1 MLPLST
7 SACQHAVVSLAK
19 RVSRVSRT
27 GLVVVAIVV
36 LVNVALA
43 VALATVLEPRQQQL
57 QDGSRAVSLAHRGM
71 LDQETALRAYLVTGE
86 PDFLQPYHEGTAAT
100 REQLP
105 RARALMEQPEV
116 RQALD
121 GTQEAV
127 DLWRQRWAGTALSL
141 GATISNRPAAN
152 ETRTFM
158 LRGKQLFDDYR
169 EQQQALREAVDAQ
182 IAADQRA
189 QSQLIRVVFALEAAM
204 LALALLLV
212 QRQRR
217 GLRDLVVQPVASLL
231 ATIDRLRR
239 GDLQARSE
247 VTDPPELRSIG
258 EGLDSLAEA
267 VTLREQH
274 LDEARREAESA
285 NAAKSAFLA
294 TMSHEIRTP
303 MNAVVGMSGL
313 LLDSDL
319 TAEQRD
325 YAETIR
331 SSSDT
336 LLSIINDI
344 LDFSKI
350 ESGQLDLEEAVF
362 SLPDCV
368 DTTLDLLA
376 AVAGAKDLDL
386 VVDLAPDVPT
396 MVVGDVTRLR
406 QVLVNLVGNAVKFT
420 PTGEVQVSV
429 RVAQDD
435 PEQPLISM
443 AVRDTGIGI
452 PRERQDRLFQSF
464 SQVDSSTTRMYGGTG
479 LGLAISRRLA
489 EAMGGDITV
498 DSTPG
503 AGATFTFTARLRRS
517 SEQVQPAPV
526 PAQLPG
532 TRALVVDD
540 NETNRRIL
548 RAQLEGW
555 GMEVV
560 DHGDPREALLAVL
573 TDGLDADIA
582 VLDMHMP
589 GMDGAALARG
599 LRGAHGWERVPLVL
613 LTSLGEQ
620 VEEVRSLGMLQ
631 LTKPVKAAALRDAL
645 AVALGAATSSRHGRP
660 PEEADLAPLRLL
672 VAEDNE
678 VNRKVAGL
686 MLGRLGQRPDIVANG
701 QEALEAVR
709 RTAYDLVLMD
719 VQMPVMDGLE
729 ATRRIRAE
737 LPPERQPRIVAMT
750 ANALVEHQAQSI
762 EAGMD
767 DHLAKPVRTEE
778 LVAVLVRA
786 GATVPSADGAASA
799 PDGPP
804 EPRTGPPVLDPD
816 VLDTLVSAMGEAGA
830 QVRESLVAAWHRDA
844 TESAQR
850 LAQVARAGDGATAA
864 GIGHAMKSASA
875 SVGAMRLSAA
885 CAALEAEA
893 ATADR
898 ARLGALVA
906 DVTAEVT
913 SATSAFEHQHG
924 PGTMGS

>member
-1 MLPLST
+1 MLPLSR

-86 PDFLQPYHEGTAAT
+86 PDFLEPYREGTSAT

-105 RARALMEQPEV
+105 RARALLEQPQV
-116 RQALD
+116 RQALER
-121 GTQEAV
+121 TQEAV
-127 DLWRQRWAGTALSL
+127 DRWRQRWAGTALSL
-141 GATISNRPAAN
+141 GATISNRPAAQ
-152 ETRTFM
+152 ETTSFM

-182 IAADQRA
+182 VVADQRA
-189 QSQLIRVVFALEAAM
+189 QSQLIRGVFVLEAAM

-231 ATIDRLRR
+231 TTISRLRH
-239 GDLQARSE
+239 GDLSARSE
-247 VTDPPELRSIG
+247 VTEPRELASIG
-258 EGLDSLAEA
+258 EGLDALAAA
-267 VTLREQH
+267 VEQREHH
-274 LDEARREAESA
+274 LVEARQEAESA

-313 LLDSDL
+313 LLDSNL

-331 SSSDT
+331 ASSDT

-350 ESGQLDLEEAVF
+350 ESGQLDLEEAPF
-362 SLPDCV
+362 SLPECV
-368 DTTLDLLA
+368 DSTLDLLA

-386 VVDLAPDVPT
+386 IADVAPDVPR

-420 PTGEVQVSV
+420 PTGEVEVSV
-429 RVAQDD
+429 RVAEDD
-435 PEQPLISM
+435 PERPLISL

-452 PRERQDRLFQSF
+452 PPERIDRLFRSF
-464 SQVDSSTTRMYGGTG
+464 SQVDSSTTRTYGGTG
-479 LGLAISRRLA
+479 LGLVISRRLA
-489 EAMGGDITV
+489 EAMDGDITV
-498 DSTPG
+498 QSAPG
-503 AGATFTFTARLRRS
+503 AGSTFTVTVRLLRS
-517 SEQVQPAPV
+517 SEQDRPAPV

-540 NETNRRIL
+540 NNTNRRIL

-573 TDGLDADIA
+573 TEGLDADIA

-589 GMDGAALARG
+589 GMDGAGLAKALRD
-599 LRGAHGWERVPLVL
+599 AHGWGRVPLVL
-613 LTSLGEQ
+613 LTSLGEK
-620 VEEVRSLGMLQ
+620 VEAVRELGMLQ

-645 AVALGAATSSRHGRP
+645 ALALGGASSSRHGRAP
-660 PEEADLAPLRLL
+660 GEGGELPPLRLL

-678 VNRKVAGL
+678 VNQKVAGL
-686 MLGRLGQRPDIVANG
+686 MLTRLGQRPDIVANG
-701 QEALEAVR
+701 QEALEAIR
-709 RTAYDLVLMD
+709 RTDYDLILMD

-737 LPPERQPRIVAMT
+737 LPPARQPRIVAMT
-750 ANALVEHQAQSI
+750 ANAMVEHRAASLD
-762 EAGMD
+762 AGMD
-767 DHLAKPVRTEE
+767 DHLAKPVRAED
-778 LVAVLVRA
+778 LAAVLERA
-786 GATVPSADGAASA
+786 GAVVTGADRDATAPTPRASTPA
-799 PDGPP
+799 TPAVD
-804 EPRTGPPVLDPD
+804 PRVLDE
-816 VLDTLVSAMGEAGA
+816 LVSAMGEAGA
-830 QVRESLVAAWHRDA
+830 DVRDRLVSAWGRDA
-844 TESAQR
+844 AQSVQR
-850 LAQVARAGDGATAA
+850 LAAAVAEHDGSTAA

-875 SVGAMRLSAA
+875 SVGALRLSEA
-885 CAALEAEA
+885 CAALEAQAPE
-893 ATADR
+893 ADR
-898 ARLGALVA
+898 ALLSTLVA
-906 DVTAEVT
+906 TVTAEVT
-913 SATSAFEHQHG
+913 AATSAFEG
-924 PGTMGS
+924 EDRPGTMGA

>member
-1 MLPLST
+1 
-7 SACQHAVVSLAK
+7 VSLAK

-27 GLVVVAIVV
+27 GLVVVAMVV
-36 LVNVALA
+36 LVNLALA

-86 PDFLQPYHEGTAAT
+86 PDFLEPYREGTAAT

-105 RARALMEQPEV
+105 RARDLLEQPQV
-116 RQALD
+116 REALES
-121 GTQEAV
+121 TQEAV

-141 GATISNRPAAN
+141 GATISNRPAAR
-152 ETRTFM
+152 ETTSFM
-158 LRGKQLFDDYR
+158 LRGNQLFDDYR
-169 EQQQALREAVDAQ
+169 EQQEALREAVDAQ
-182 IAADQRA
+182 IVADERS
-189 QSQLIRVVFALEAAM
+189 QSRLIRGVFALEAAM

-239 GDLQARSE
+239 GDLHARSE

-319 TAEQRD
+319 SAEQRD

-386 VVDLAPDVPT
+386 VVDLSPDVPT

-406 QVLVNLVGNAVKFT
+406 QVLVNLVGNAMKFT

-517 SEQVQPAPV
+517 TEQEQPAPV

-620 VEEVRSLGMLQ
+620 VKEVRSLGMRQ

-645 AVALGAATSSRHGRP
+645 AVALGASSSRDGRLP
-660 PEEADLAPLRLL
+660 DAADLAPLRLL

-767 DHLAKPVRTEE
+767 DHLAKPVRTED
-778 LVAVLVRA
+778 LVAVLARA
-786 GATVPSADGAASA
+786 GATVPGEDGPASA
-799 PDGPP
+799 PGGAPR
-804 EPRTGPPVLDPD
+804 PRTGPPVLDPG

-844 TESAQR
+844 SESVQR
-850 LAQVARAGDGATAA
+850 LARAARDGDGASAA
-864 GIGHAMKSASA
+864 GIGHAIKSASA

-913 SATSAFEHQHG
+913 SATSAFEQQHG

>member
-1 MLPLST
+1 M
-7 SACQHAVVSLAK
+7 SLAK

-36 LVNVALA
+36 LVNVGLA
-43 VALATVLEPRQQQL
+43 VVLATVLEPRQQRL

-86 PDFLQPYHEGTAAT
+86 SVFLEPYRDGTTAVRT
-100 REQLP
+100 QLP
-105 RARALMEQPEV
+105 RARGLLEQPGIQV
-116 RQALD
+116 ALD
-121 GTQEAV
+121 RTQESIDA
-127 DLWRQRWAGTALSL
+127 WRLRWAGTALSL
-141 GATISNRPAAN
+141 GATISNRPAAS
-152 ETRTFM
+152 ETTSFV
-158 LRGKQLFDDYR
+158 LRGKRLFDDYR
-169 EQQQALREAVDAQ
+169 EQQSALRDAVDAQ
-182 IAADQRA
+182 ITADERT
-189 QSQLIRVVFALEAAM
+189 QSRLMRVVFALEAAM
-204 LALALLLV
+204 LAIALLLV

-217 GLRDLVVQPVASLL
+217 GLQDLVVRPVASLL
-231 ATIDRLRR
+231 ATISRLRQ
-239 GDLQARSE
+239 GDLRARSE
-247 VTDPPELRSIG
+247 VTEPRELRSIG
-258 EGLDSLAEA
+258 EGLDALAEA
-267 VTLREQH
+267 VMLREQR
-274 LDEARREAESA
+274 LVEARQDAESA
-285 NAAKSAFLA
+285 NAAKSAFIA

-319 TAEQRD
+319 TPEQRD

-350 ESGQLDLEEAVF
+350 ESGQLDLEETVF
-362 SLPDCV
+362 SLPEAV

-386 VVDLAPDVPT
+386 IADVAPDVPR

-420 PTGEVQVSV
+420 PAGEVQVSV
-429 RVAQDD
+429 RVAEDD
-435 PEQPLISM
+435 PERPLISL

-452 PRERQDRLFQSF
+452 PPERIDRLFRSF

-498 DSTPG
+498 ESTPG
-503 AGATFTFTARLRRS
+503 AGSTFTVTARLGRS
-517 SEQVQPAPV
+517 AEQDRPAPV

-560 DHGDPREALLAVL
+560 DHGDPREALLEVL
-573 TDGLDADIA
+573 TEGLEADIA

-589 GMDGAALARG
+589 GMDGAALAKG
-599 LRGAHGWERVPLVL
+599 LREAHGWGRVPLVL
-613 LTSLGEQ
+613 LTSLGEK
-620 VEEVRSLGMLQ
+620 VEAVRALEMLQ

-645 AVALGAATSSRHGRP
+645 ADALGAASSPRRGR
-660 PEEADLAPLRLL
+660 AAGDASDLAPLRLL

-678 VNRKVAGL
+678 VNQKVAGL

-709 RTAYDLVLMD
+709 RTDYDLVLMD

-729 ATRRIRAE
+729 ATRRIRTE
-737 LPPERQPRIVAMT
+737 LPAERQPRIVAMT
-750 ANALVEHQAQSI
+750 ANALVEHRTESL

-767 DHLAKPVRTEE
+767 DHLAKPVRPED
-778 LVAVLVRA
+778 LVAVLQRA
-786 GATVPSADGAASA
+786 GAVVDGAGTAPASA
-799 PDGPP
+799 PPAPP
-804 EPRTGPPVLDPD
+804 RAPDAALPPATSRTAVVDPAVLDG
-816 VLDTLVSAMGEAGA
+816 LVSAMGAAGA
-830 QVRESLVAAWHRDA
+830 EVRERLVSAWGRDA
-844 TESAQR
+844 AESVQR
-850 LAQVARAGDGATAA
+850 LATAVAAHDGATAS

-875 SVGAMRLSAA
+875 SVGAMRLSEA
-885 CAALEAEA
+885 CAALEAQA
-893 ATADR
+893 PDADR
-898 ARLGALVA
+898 ARLSALVA
-906 DVTAEVT
+906 EVTAEVT
-913 SATSAFEHQHG
+913 AATSAFGHEDR

>member
-1 MLPLST
+1 M
-7 SACQHAVVSLAK
+7 SLAK

-27 GLVVVAIVV
+27 GLVVVAMVV
-36 LVNVALA
+36 LVNLALA

-86 PDFLQPYHEGTAAT
+86 PDFLEPYREGTAAT

-105 RARALMEQPEV
+105 RARDLLEQPQV
-116 RQALD
+116 REALES
-121 GTQEAV
+121 TQEAV

-141 GATISNRPAAN
+141 GATISNRPAAR
-152 ETRTFM
+152 ETTSFM

-169 EQQQALREAVDAQ
+169 EQQEALREAVDAQ
-182 IAADQRA
+182 IVADERS
-189 QSQLIRVVFALEAAM
+189 QSRLIRGVFALEAAM

-239 GDLQARSE
+239 GDLHARSE

-319 TAEQRD
+319 SAEQRD

-386 VVDLAPDVPT
+386 VVDLSPDVPT

-517 SEQVQPAPV
+517 TEQEQPAPV

-620 VEEVRSLGMLQ
+620 VKEVRSLGMRQ

-645 AVALGAATSSRHGRP
+645 AVALGASSSRDGRLP
-660 PEEADLAPLRLL
+660 DAADLAPLRLL

-767 DHLAKPVRTEE
+767 DHLAKPVRTED
-778 LVAVLVRA
+778 LVAVLARA
-786 GATVPSADGAASA
+786 GATVPGEDGPASA
-799 PDGPP
+799 PGGAPR
-804 EPRTGPPVLDPD
+804 PRTGPPVLDPG

-844 TESAQR
+844 SESVQR
-850 LAQVARAGDGATAA
+850 LARAARDGDGASAA

-913 SATSAFEHQHG
+913 SATSAFEQQHG

>member
-1 MLPLST
+1 M
-7 SACQHAVVSLAK
+7 SLAK

-36 LVNVALA
+36 LVNLALA

-86 PDFLQPYHEGTAAT
+86 PDFLEPYREGTAAT

-105 RARALMEQPEV
+105 RARALLEQPQV
-116 RQALD
+116 REALER
-121 GTQEAV
+121 TQEAV

-141 GATISNRPAAN
+141 GATISNRPAAR
-152 ETRTFM
+152 ETTSFM

-169 EQQQALREAVDAQ
+169 EQQEALREAVDAQ
-182 IAADQRA
+182 IVADERS
-189 QSQLIRVVFALEAAM
+189 QSRLIRGVFALEAAM

-239 GDLQARSE
+239 GDLHARSE

-319 TAEQRD
+319 SAEQRD

-386 VVDLAPDVPT
+386 VVDLSPDVPT

-517 SEQVQPAPV
+517 TEQEQPTPV

-599 LRGAHGWERVPLVL
+599 LRGAHGWEQVPLVL

-620 VEEVRSLGMLQ
+620 VEEVRSLGMRQ

-645 AVALGAATSSRHGRP
+645 AVALGASSSRHGRLP
-660 PEEADLAPLRLL
+660 DAADLAPLRLL

-709 RTAYDLVLMD
+709 RTTYDLVLMD

-767 DHLAKPVRTEE
+767 DHLAKPVRTED
-778 LVAVLVRA
+778 LVAVLARA
-786 GATVPSADGAASA
+786 GATVPGEDGPASA
-799 PDGPP
+799 PGGAPR
-804 EPRTGPPVLDPD
+804 PRTGPPVLDPG

-844 TESAQR
+844 SESVQR
-850 LAQVARAGDGATAA
+850 LARAARDGDAATAA

>member
-1 MLPLST
+1 M
-7 SACQHAVVSLAK
+7 SLAK

-27 GLVVVAIVV
+27 GLVVVAMVV
-36 LVNVALA
+36 LVNLALA

-86 PDFLQPYHEGTAAT
+86 PDFLEPYREGTAAT

-105 RARALMEQPEV
+105 RARDLLEQPQV
-116 RQALD
+116 REALES
-121 GTQEAV
+121 TQEAV

-141 GATISNRPAAN
+141 GATISNRPAAR
-152 ETRTFM
+152 ETTSFM

-169 EQQQALREAVDAQ
+169 EQQEALREAVDAQ
-182 IAADQRA
+182 IVADERS
-189 QSQLIRVVFALEAAM
+189 QSRLIRGVFALEAAM

-231 ATIDRLRR
+231 ATMDRLRR
-239 GDLQARSE
+239 GDLHARSE

-319 TAEQRD
+319 SAEQRD

-386 VVDLAPDVPT
+386 VVDLSPDVPT

-452 PRERQDRLFQSF
+452 PPERQDRLFQSF

-517 SEQVQPAPV
+517 TEQEQPAPV

-620 VEEVRSLGMLQ
+620 VKEVRSLGMRQ

-645 AVALGAATSSRHGRP
+645 AVALGASSSRDGRLP
-660 PEEADLAPLRLL
+660 AAADLAPLRLL

-767 DHLAKPVRTEE
+767 DHLAKPVRTED
-778 LVAVLVRA
+778 LVAVLARA
-786 GATVPSADGAASA
+786 GATVPGEDGPASA
-799 PDGPP
+799 PGGAPR
-804 EPRTGPPVLDPD
+804 PRTGPPVLDPG

-844 TESAQR
+844 SESVQR
-850 LAQVARAGDGATAA
+850 LARAARDGDGASAA
-864 GIGHAMKSASA
+864 GIGHAIKSASA

-913 SATSAFEHQHG
+913 SATSAFEQQHG

>member
-1 MLPLST
+1 M
-7 SACQHAVVSLAK
+7 SLAK

-27 GLVVVAIVV
+27 GLVVVAMVV
-36 LVNVALA
+36 LVNLALA

-86 PDFLQPYHEGTAAT
+86 PDFLEPYREGTAAT

-105 RARALMEQPEV
+105 RARDLLEQPQV
-116 RQALD
+116 REALES
-121 GTQEAV
+121 TQEAV

-141 GATISNRPAAN
+141 GATISNRPAAR
-152 ETRTFM
+152 ETTSFM
-158 LRGKQLFDDYR
+158 LRGNQLFDDYR
-169 EQQQALREAVDAQ
+169 EQQEALREAVDAQ
-182 IAADQRA
+182 IVADERS
-189 QSQLIRVVFALEAAM
+189 QSRLIRGVFALEAAM

-239 GDLQARSE
+239 GDLHARSE

-319 TAEQRD
+319 SAEQRD

-386 VVDLAPDVPT
+386 VVDLSPDVPT

-406 QVLVNLVGNAVKFT
+406 QVLVNLVGNAMKFT

-517 SEQVQPAPV
+517 TEQEQPAPV

-620 VEEVRSLGMLQ
+620 VKEVRSLGMRQ

-645 AVALGAATSSRHGRP
+645 AVALGASSSRDGRLP
-660 PEEADLAPLRLL
+660 DAADLAPLRLL

-767 DHLAKPVRTEE
+767 DHLAKPVRTED
-778 LVAVLVRA
+778 LVAVLARA
-786 GATVPSADGAASA
+786 GATVPGEDGPASA
-799 PDGPP
+799 PGGAPR
-804 EPRTGPPVLDPD
+804 PRTGPPVLDPG

-844 TESAQR
+844 SESVQR
-850 LAQVARAGDGATAA
+850 LARAARDGDGASAA
-864 GIGHAMKSASA
+864 GIGHAIKSASA

-913 SATSAFEHQHG
+913 SATSAFEQQHG

>member
-1 MLPLST
+1 
-7 SACQHAVVSLAK
+7 VSLAK

-27 GLVVVAIVV
+27 GLVVVAMVV
-36 LVNVALA
+36 LVNLALA

-86 PDFLQPYHEGTAAT
+86 PDFLEPYREGTAAT

-105 RARALMEQPEV
+105 RARDLLEQPQV
-116 RQALD
+116 REALES
-121 GTQEAV
+121 TQEAV

-141 GATISNRPAAN
+141 GATISNRPAAR
-152 ETRTFM
+152 ETTSFM

-169 EQQQALREAVDAQ
+169 EQQEALREAVDAQ
-182 IAADQRA
+182 IVADERS
-189 QSQLIRVVFALEAAM
+189 QSRLIRGVFALEAAM

-239 GDLQARSE
+239 GDLHARSE

-319 TAEQRD
+319 SAEQRD

-386 VVDLAPDVPT
+386 VVDLSPDVPT

-517 SEQVQPAPV
+517 TEQEQPAPV

-620 VEEVRSLGMLQ
+620 VKEVRSLGMRQ

-645 AVALGAATSSRHGRP
+645 AVALGASSSRDGRLP
-660 PEEADLAPLRLL
+660 AAADLAPLRLL

-767 DHLAKPVRTEE
+767 DHLAKPVRTED
-778 LVAVLVRA
+778 LVAVLARA
-786 GATVPSADGAASA
+786 GATVPGEDGPASA
-799 PDGPP
+799 PGGAPR
-804 EPRTGPPVLDPD
+804 PRTGPPVLDPG

-844 TESAQR
+844 SESVQR
-850 LAQVARAGDGATAA
+850 LARAARDGDGASAA

-913 SATSAFEHQHG
+913 SATSAFEQQHG

>member
-1 MLPLST
+1 M
-7 SACQHAVVSLAK
+7 SLAK

-36 LVNVALA
+36 LVNVGLA
-43 VALATVLEPRQQQL
+43 VVLATVLEPRQQRL

-71 LDQETALRAYLVTGE
+71 LDQETALRAYLVTGQSVFLE
-86 PDFLQPYHEGTAAT
+86 PYRDGTTAVRT
-100 REQLP
+100 QLP
-105 RARALMEQPEV
+105 RARGLLAQPEIQV
-116 RQALD
+116 ALD
-121 GTQEAV
+121 RTQESIDA
-127 DLWRQRWAGTALSL
+127 WRLRWAGTALSL
-141 GATISNRPAAN
+141 GATISNRPAAS
-152 ETRTFM
+152 ETTSFV
-158 LRGKQLFDDYR
+158 LRGKRLFDDYR
-169 EQQQALREAVDAQ
+169 EQQSALRDAVDAQ
-182 IAADQRA
+182 ITADERT
-189 QSQLIRVVFALEAAM
+189 QSRLMRVVFALEAAM
-204 LALALLLV
+204 LAIALLLV

-217 GLRDLVVQPVASLL
+217 GLQDLVVRPVASLL
-231 ATIDRLRR
+231 ATISRLRQ
-239 GDLQARSE
+239 GDLRARSE
-247 VTDPPELRSIG
+247 VTEPRELRSIG
-258 EGLDSLAEA
+258 EGLDALAEA
-267 VTLREQH
+267 VMLREQH
-274 LDEARREAESA
+274 LVEARQEAESA

-319 TAEQRD
+319 TPEQRD

-350 ESGQLDLEEAVF
+350 ESGQLDLEETVF
-362 SLPDCV
+362 SLPEAV

-386 VVDLAPDVPT
+386 IADVAPDVPR

-420 PTGEVQVSV
+420 PAGEVQVSV
-429 RVAQDD
+429 RVAEED
-435 PEQPLISM
+435 PERPLISL

-452 PRERQDRLFQSF
+452 PPERINRLFRSF

-503 AGATFTFTARLRRS
+503 AGSTFTVTARLGRS
-517 SEQVQPAPV
+517 ADQDRPAPV

-560 DHGDPREALLAVL
+560 DHGDPREALLEVL
-573 TDGLDADIA
+573 TEGLEADIA

-589 GMDGAALARG
+589 GMDGAALAKG
-599 LRGAHGWERVPLVL
+599 LREAHGWGRVPLVL
-613 LTSLGEQ
+613 LTSLGEK
-620 VEEVRSLGMLQ
+620 VEAVRALEMLQ
-631 LTKPVKAAALRDAL
+631 LTKPVKAAALRDVLADAL
-645 AVALGAATSSRHGRP
+645 CAASSPRHGR
-660 PEEADLAPLRLL
+660 AAGDASDLAPLRLL

-678 VNRKVAGL
+678 VNQKVAGL

-709 RTAYDLVLMD
+709 RTDYDLVLMD

-729 ATRRIRAE
+729 ATRRIRTE
-737 LPPERQPRIVAMT
+737 LPAERQPRIVAMT
-750 ANALVEHQAQSI
+750 ANALVEHRTESL

-767 DHLAKPVRTEE
+767 DHLAKPVRPED
-778 LVAVLVRA
+778 LVAVLQRA
-786 GATVPSADGAASA
+786 GAVVDGAGTAPASA
-799 PDGPP
+799 PPAPP
-804 EPRTGPPVLDPD
+804 RAPDAALPPATSRTAVVDPAVLDG
-816 VLDTLVSAMGEAGA
+816 LVSAMGAAGA
-830 QVRESLVAAWHRDA
+830 EVRERLVSAWGRDA
-844 TESAQR
+844 AESVQR
-850 LAQVARAGDGATAA
+850 LATAVAAHDGATAS

-875 SVGAMRLSAA
+875 SVGAMRLSEA
-885 CAALEAEA
+885 CAALEAQA
-893 ATADR
+893 PDADR
-898 ARLGALVA
+898 ARLSALVA
-906 DVTAEVT
+906 EVTAEVT
-913 SATSAFEHQHG
+913 AATSAFGREDR

>member
-1 MLPLST
+1 M
-7 SACQHAVVSLAK
+7 SLAK

-27 GLVVVAIVV
+27 GLVVVAMVV
-36 LVNVALA
+36 LVNLALA

-86 PDFLQPYHEGTAAT
+86 PDFLEPYREGTAAT

-105 RARALMEQPEV
+105 RARDLLEQPQV
-116 RQALD
+116 REALES
-121 GTQEAV
+121 TQEAV

-141 GATISNRPAAN
+141 GATISNRPAAR
-152 ETRTFM
+152 ETTSFM

-169 EQQQALREAVDAQ
+169 EQQEALREAVDAQ
-182 IAADQRA
+182 IVADERS
-189 QSQLIRVVFALEAAM
+189 QSRLIRGVFALEAAM

-239 GDLQARSE
+239 GDLHARSE

-319 TAEQRD
+319 SAEQRD

-386 VVDLAPDVPT
+386 VVDLSPDVPT

-517 SEQVQPAPV
+517 TEQEQPAPV

-620 VEEVRSLGMLQ
+620 VKEVRSLGMRQ

-645 AVALGAATSSRHGRP
+645 AVALGASSSRDGRLP
-660 PEEADLAPLRLL
+660 AAADLAPLRLL

-767 DHLAKPVRTEE
+767 DHLAKPVRTED
-778 LVAVLVRA
+778 LVAVLARA
-786 GATVPSADGAASA
+786 GATVPGEDGPASA
-799 PDGPP
+799 PAGAPR
-804 EPRTGPPVLDPD
+804 PRTGPPVLDPG

-844 TESAQR
+844 SESVQR
-850 LAQVARAGDGATAA
+850 LARAARDGDGASAA

-913 SATSAFEHQHG
+913 SATSAFEQQHG

>member
-1 MLPLST
+1 MLPLSA

-71 LDQETALRAYLVTGE
+71 LDQETSLRAFLVTGSY
-86 PDFLQPYHEGTAAT
+86 DFLEPYHEGTAAT

-116 RQALD
+116 REALES
-121 GTQEAV
+121 TQEAV

-182 IAADQRA
+182 ISADERT
-189 QSQLIRVVFALEAAM
+189 QSRLLRGVLALEAAM
-204 LALALLLV
+204 LTLALLLV

-217 GLRDLVVQPVASLL
+217 GLQDLVVQPVASLL

-239 GDLQARSE
+239 GDLTARSA
-247 VTDPPELRSIG
+247 VTQPRELRSIG

-804 EPRTGPPVLDPD
+804 EPRTGPPVLDPG

-850 LAQVARAGDGATAA
+850 LAQVARAGDGASAA

-924 PGTMGS
+924 PGTMGP

>member
-1 MLPLST
+1 M
-7 SACQHAVVSLAK
+7 SLAK

-27 GLVVVAIVV
+27 GLVVVAMVV
-36 LVNVALA
+36 LVNLALA

-86 PDFLQPYHEGTAAT
+86 PDFLEPYREGTAAT

-105 RARALMEQPEV
+105 RARDLLEQPQV
-116 RQALD
+116 REALES
-121 GTQEAV
+121 TQEAV

-141 GATISNRPAAN
+141 GATISNRPAAR
-152 ETRTFM
+152 ETTSFM

-169 EQQQALREAVDAQ
+169 EQQEALREAVDAQ
-182 IAADQRA
+182 IVADERS
-189 QSQLIRVVFALEAAM
+189 QSRLIRGVFALEAAM

-231 ATIDRLRR
+231 ATMDRLRR
-239 GDLQARSE
+239 GDLHARSE

-319 TAEQRD
+319 SAEQRD

-386 VVDLAPDVPT
+386 VVDLSPDVPT

-406 QVLVNLVGNAVKFT
+406 QVLVNLVGNAMKFT

-452 PRERQDRLFQSF
+452 PPERQDRLFQSF

-517 SEQVQPAPV
+517 TEQEQPAPV

-620 VEEVRSLGMLQ
+620 VKEVRSLGMRQ

-645 AVALGAATSSRHGRP
+645 AVALGASSSRDGRLP
-660 PEEADLAPLRLL
+660 AAADLAPLRLL

-767 DHLAKPVRTEE
+767 DHLAKPVRTED
-778 LVAVLVRA
+778 LVAVLARA
-786 GATVPSADGAASA
+786 GATVPGEDGPASA
-799 PDGPP
+799 PGGAPR
-804 EPRTGPPVLDPD
+804 PRTGPPVLDPG

-844 TESAQR
+844 SESVQR
-850 LAQVARAGDGATAA
+850 LARAARDGDGASAA
-864 GIGHAMKSASA
+864 GIGHAIKSASA

-913 SATSAFEHQHG
+913 SATSAFEQQHG

>member
-1 MLPLST
+1 M
-7 SACQHAVVSLAK
+7 SLAK

-36 LVNVALA
+36 LVNVGLA
-43 VALATVLEPRQQQL
+43 VVLATVLEPRQQRL

-86 PDFLQPYHEGTAAT
+86 SVFLEPYRDGTTAVRT
-100 REQLP
+100 QLP
-105 RARALMEQPEV
+105 RARGLLAQPEIQV
-116 RQALD
+116 ALD
-121 GTQEAV
+121 RTQESIDA
-127 DLWRQRWAGTALSL
+127 WRLRWAGTALSL
-141 GATISNRPAAN
+141 GATISNRPAAS
-152 ETRTFM
+152 ETTSFV
-158 LRGKQLFDDYR
+158 LRGKRLFDDYR
-169 EQQQALREAVDAQ
+169 EQQSALRDAVDAQ
-182 IAADQRA
+182 ITADERT
-189 QSQLIRVVFALEAAM
+189 QSRLMRVVFALEAAM
-204 LALALLLV
+204 LAIALLLV

-217 GLRDLVVQPVASLL
+217 GLQDLVVRPVASLL
-231 ATIDRLRR
+231 ATISRLRQ
-239 GDLQARSE
+239 GDLRARSE
-247 VTDPPELRSIG
+247 VTEPRELRSIG
-258 EGLDSLAEA
+258 EGLDALAEA
-267 VTLREQH
+267 VMLREQH
-274 LDEARREAESA
+274 LVEARQDAESA

-319 TAEQRD
+319 TPEQRD

-350 ESGQLDLEEAVF
+350 ESGQLDLEETVF
-362 SLPDCV
+362 SLPEAV

-386 VVDLAPDVPT
+386 IADVAPDVPR

-420 PTGEVQVSV
+420 PAGEVQVSV
-429 RVAQDD
+429 RVAEDD
-435 PEQPLISM
+435 PERPLISL

-452 PRERQDRLFQSF
+452 PPERIDRLFRSF

-517 SEQVQPAPV
+517 TEQEQPAPV

-620 VEEVRSLGMLQ
+620 VKEVRSLGMRQ

-645 AVALGAATSSRHGRP
+645 AVALGASSSRDGRLP
-660 PEEADLAPLRLL
+660 AAADLAPLRLL

-767 DHLAKPVRTEE
+767 DHLAKPVRTED
-778 LVAVLVRA
+778 LVAVLARA
-786 GATVPSADGAASA
+786 GATVPGEDGPASA
-799 PDGPP
+799 PGGAPR
-804 EPRTGPPVLDPD
+804 PRTGPPVLDPG

-844 TESAQR
+844 SESVQR
-850 LAQVARAGDGATAA
+850 LARAARDGDGASAA

-913 SATSAFEHQHG
+913 SATSAFEQQHG

>member
-1 MLPLST
+1 M
-7 SACQHAVVSLAK
+7 SLAK

-27 GLVVVAIVV
+27 GLVVVAMVV
-36 LVNVALA
+36 LVNLALA

-86 PDFLQPYHEGTAAT
+86 PDFLEPYREGTAAT

-105 RARALMEQPEV
+105 RARDLLEQPQV
-116 RQALD
+116 REALES
-121 GTQEAV
+121 TQEAV

-141 GATISNRPAAN
+141 GATISNRPAAR
-152 ETRTFM
+152 ETTSFM

-169 EQQQALREAVDAQ
+169 EQQEALREAVDAQ
-182 IAADQRA
+182 IVADERS
-189 QSQLIRVVFALEAAM
+189 QSRLIRGVFALEAAM

-239 GDLQARSE
+239 GDLHARSE

-319 TAEQRD
+319 SAEQRD

-386 VVDLAPDVPT
+386 VVDLSPDVPT

-517 SEQVQPAPV
+517 TEQEQPAPV

-620 VEEVRSLGMLQ
+620 VKEVRSLGMRQ

-645 AVALGAATSSRHGRP
+645 AVALGASSSRDGRLP
-660 PEEADLAPLRLL
+660 AAADLAPLRLL

-767 DHLAKPVRTEE
+767 DHLAKPVRTED
-778 LVAVLVRA
+778 LVAVLARA
-786 GATVPSADGAASA
+786 GATVPGEDGPASA
-799 PDGPP
+799 PGGAPR
-804 EPRTGPPVLDPD
+804 PRTGPPVLDPG

-844 TESAQR
+844 SESVQR
-850 LAQVARAGDGATAA
+850 LARAARDGDGASAA
-864 GIGHAMKSASA
+864 GIGHAIKSASA

-913 SATSAFEHQHG
+913 SATSAFEQQHG

>member
-1 MLPLST
+1 M
-7 SACQHAVVSLAK
+7 SLAK

-27 GLVVVAIVV
+27 GLVVVAMVV
-36 LVNVALA
+36 LVNLALA

-86 PDFLQPYHEGTAAT
+86 PDFLEPYREGTAAT

-105 RARALMEQPEV
+105 RARDLLEQPQV
-116 RQALD
+116 REALES
-121 GTQEAV
+121 TQEAV

-141 GATISNRPAAN
+141 GATISNRPAAR
-152 ETRTFM
+152 ETTSFM

-169 EQQQALREAVDAQ
+169 EQQEALREAVDAQ
-182 IAADQRA
+182 IVADERS
-189 QSQLIRVVFALEAAM
+189 QSRLIRGVFALEAAM

-239 GDLQARSE
+239 GDLHARSE

-319 TAEQRD
+319 SAEQRD

-386 VVDLAPDVPT
+386 VVDLSPDVPT

-517 SEQVQPAPV
+517 TEQEQPAPV

-620 VEEVRSLGMLQ
+620 VKEVRSLGMRQ

-645 AVALGAATSSRHGRP
+645 AVALGASSSRDGRLP
-660 PEEADLAPLRLL
+660 AAADLAPLRLL

-767 DHLAKPVRTEE
+767 DHLAKPVRTED
-778 LVAVLVRA
+778 LVAVLARA
-786 GATVPSADGAASA
+786 GATVPGEDGPASA
-799 PDGPP
+799 PGGAPR
-804 EPRTGPPVLDPD
+804 PRTGPPVLDPG

-844 TESAQR
+844 SESVQR
-850 LAQVARAGDGATAA
+850 LARAARDGDGASAA

-913 SATSAFEHQHG
+913 SATSAFEQQHG

>member
-1 MLPLST
+1 M
-7 SACQHAVVSLAK
+7 SLAK

-27 GLVVVAIVV
+27 GLVVVAMVV
-36 LVNVALA
+36 LVNLALA

-86 PDFLQPYHEGTAAT
+86 PDFLEPYREGTAAT

-105 RARALMEQPEV
+105 RARDLLEQPQV
-116 RQALD
+116 REALES
-121 GTQEAV
+121 TQEAV

-141 GATISNRPAAN
+141 GATISNRPAAR
-152 ETRTFM
+152 ETTSFM
-158 LRGKQLFDDYR
+158 LRGNQLFDDYR
-169 EQQQALREAVDAQ
+169 EQQEALREAVDAQ
-182 IAADQRA
+182 IVADERS
-189 QSQLIRVVFALEAAM
+189 QSRLIRGVFALEAAM

-239 GDLQARSE
+239 GDLHARSE

-319 TAEQRD
+319 SAEQRD

-386 VVDLAPDVPT
+386 VVDLSPDVPT

-406 QVLVNLVGNAVKFT
+406 QVLVNLVGNAMKFT

-517 SEQVQPAPV
+517 TEQEQPAPV

-620 VEEVRSLGMLQ
+620 VKEVRSLGMRQ

-645 AVALGAATSSRHGRP
+645 AVALGASSSRDGRLP
-660 PEEADLAPLRLL
+660 AAADLAPLRLL

-767 DHLAKPVRTEE
+767 DHLAKPVRTED
-778 LVAVLVRA
+778 LVAVLARA
-786 GATVPSADGAASA
+786 GATVPGEDGPASA
-799 PDGPP
+799 PGGAPR
-804 EPRTGPPVLDPD
+804 PRTGPPVLDPG

-844 TESAQR
+844 SESVQR
-850 LAQVARAGDGATAA
+850 LARAARDGDGASAA
-864 GIGHAMKSASA
+864 GIGHAIKSASA

-913 SATSAFEHQHG
+913 SATSAFEQQHG